1 MEPVIF
7 FLLPSAPLYSAFS
20 TMKIAIIGPGAL
32 GTLLAASLTIR
43 SNPKTPLD
51 LWLLD
56 YKPERAKFL
65 NEQGLILEKG
75 GQRLSCKINATA
87 DPNKIGPTDIIILC
101 VKYPDVADGLQQ
113 AAKLAHPDSLLVT
126 LQNGI
131 GHLELLKAG
140 QGSPAIVLGVTA
152 MGANLL
158 SPGHV
163 RHAGSGLT
171 RIGFLKSA
179 SFARSLLLA
188 QVCNL
193 LNDCGMETAIVDDIL
208 DYVWTKLLINVGI
221 NALTAIH
228 RCPNGEL
235 LESDDIL
242 NTLTAVVKEGE
253 AVARAKGIQ
262 VVDDPLAMTLDVC
275 RKTARNL
282 SSMLQDINN
291 KKPTEIDSINGE
303 IVAAG
308 RKLGIPVPA
317 NEALVQKVKNIEKAY

>member
-1 MEPVIF
+1 
-7 FLLPSAPLYSAFS
+7 
-20 TMKIAIIGPGAL
+20 MKIAIIGPGAL
-32 GTLLAASLTIR
+32 GTLLATTLAIK

-56 YKPERAKFL
+56 YKPERAKHL
-65 NEQGLILEKG
+65 NEHGLILEKAD
-75 GQRLSCKINATA
+75 QQQSCKINATA
-87 DPNKIGPTDIIILC
+87 DPKEIGPADIIILC
-101 VKYPDVADGLQQ
+101 VKYPDVASGLQQ
-113 AAKLAHPDSLLVT
+113 AAKLAHSESLLIT

-131 GHLELLKAG
+131 GHLELLKAWES
-140 QGSPAIVLGVTA
+140 SPAIVLGVTA
-152 MGANLL
+152 MGANLV

-163 RHAGSGLT
+163 RYAGSGLT

-188 QVCNL
+188 KVCNL
-193 LNDCGMETAIVDDIL
+193 LNYCGMETAIVDDIL

-235 LESDDIL
+235 LESDDTKSIL
-242 NTLTAVVKEGE
+242 AAAVKEGD
-253 AVARAKGIQ
+253 AVARAMGINLP
-262 VVDDPLAMTLDVC
+262 DDPLTMTLDVC
-275 RKTARNL
+275 KKTAHNL

-291 KKPTEIDSINGE
+291 KRPTEIDSINGE

-308 RKLGIPVPA
+308 KKLGIPVPV
-317 NEALVQKVKNIEKAY
+317 NEELLQRVKDIEKAY

>member
-1 MEPVIF
+1 
-7 FLLPSAPLYSAFS
+7 
-20 TMKIAIIGPGAL
+20 MKIAIIGPGAL
-32 GTLLAASLTIR
+32 GTLLAASLNIK
-43 SNPKTPLD
+43 SNPKTPFD

-56 YKPERAKFL
+56 YKPERAKLL
-65 NEQGLILEKG
+65 NEQGLILEKNDR
-75 GQRLSCKINATA
+75 RLSCKINATV
-87 DPNKIGPTDIIILC
+87 DPNEIGPTDIIFLC
-101 VKYPDVADGLQQ
+101 VKYPDVAAGLQQ

-140 QGSPAIVLGVTA
+140 KGSPAIVLGITS

-188 QVCNL
+188 RICNL

-235 LESDDIL
+235 LESNDTL
-242 NTLTAVVKEGE
+242 NTLTAAVKEGE
-253 AVARAKGIQ
+253 AVARAMGIQ
-262 VVDDPLAMTLDVC
+262 VPDDPLAMTVDVC

-308 RKLGIPVPA
+308 RKFGIPVPV
-317 NEALVQKVKNIEKAY
+317 NEELVLRIKEIEKSY

>member
-1 MEPVIF
+1 
-7 FLLPSAPLYSAFS
+7 
-20 TMKIAIIGPGAL
+20 MKIAIIGPGAL
-32 GTLLAASLTIR
+32 GTLLAASLNTK
-43 SNPKTPLD
+43 SNPKTPFD

-56 YKPERAKFL
+56 YKPERAKLL
-65 NEQGLILEKG
+65 NEQGLILEKND
-75 GQRLSCKINATA
+75 QLLSCKINATA
-87 DPNKIGPTDIIILC
+87 DPKEIGPTDIIILC
-101 VKYPDVADGLQQ
+101 VKYPDVAAGLQQ

-140 QGSPAIVLGVTA
+140 KGSPAIILGITA
-152 MGANLL
+152 LGANLV

-163 RHAGSGLT
+163 RYAGSGLT
-171 RIGFLKSA
+171 RIGFLKTA
-179 SFARSLLLA
+179 GFAKSLLLA

-228 RCPNGEL
+228 RCSNGEL
-235 LESDDIL
+235 LETDDTL
-242 NTLTAVVKEGE
+242 NTLTAAVKEGE
-253 AVARAKGIQ
+253 AVARAMGIQ
-262 VVDDPLAMTLDVC
+262 VPDDPLAMTVDVC
-275 RKTARNL
+275 KKTARNL

-303 IVAAG
+303 IVAAS
-308 RKLGIPVPA
+308 RKFGIPVPV
-317 NEALVQKVKNIEKAY
+317 NEELVQRIKEIEKSY

>member
-1 MEPVIF
+1 
-7 FLLPSAPLYSAFS
+7 
-20 TMKIAIIGPGAL
+20 MKIAIIGPGAL
-32 GTLLAASLTIR
+32 GTLLAASLAVK
-43 SNPKTPLD
+43 SNPKIPFD

-56 YKPERAKFL
+56 YKPERAKLL
-65 NEQGLILEKG
+65 NEQGLILEKNG
-75 GQRLSCKINATA
+75 RQLHCKINVTA
-87 DPNKIGPTDIIILC
+87 DPKEIGPADIIILC
-101 VKYPDVADGLQQ
+101 VKYQDVAAGLEQ
-113 AAKLAHPDSLLVT
+113 AAKLAHPESLLIT

-131 GHLELLKAG
+131 GHLELLNTEKE
-140 QGSPAIVLGVTA
+140 SPAIVLGVTA
-152 MGANLL
+152 MGANMA

-171 RIGFLKSA
+171 RIGFIRSA

-188 QVCNL
+188 KVCNL

-235 LESDDIL
+235 LESDDTKNKL
-242 NTLTAVVKEGE
+242 AAAVKEGE
-253 AVARAKGIQ
+253 TVARAMGINLP
-262 VVDDPLAMTLDVC
+262 DDPLTMTLDVC
-275 RKTARNL
+275 RRTAKNL

-291 KKPTEIDSINGE
+291 KRPTEIDSINGK

-308 RKLGIPVPA
+308 KKLGIPVPV
-317 NEALVQKVKNIEKAY
+317 NEELVQEVKKIEKSY